1 MLLRVISAKWE
12 LYNGEVTKV
21 LLPTESGIIGIL
33 PWHMNLTTILVSG
46 LVVYVPVQL
55 LTSNL
60 ESFADYTET
69 IDIEWW
75 MAMIEDDIVTIAAE

>member
-12 LYNGEVTKV
+12 LYNREVTKV

-55 LTSNL
+55 LASNL